1 MTEARPESDQTG
13 AVPAVT
19 EAGSTAAELL
29 ESVESALERGDVAE
43 VAALVEPEHP
53 ADLADLVESV
63 DPELR
68 SALVDAI
75 QSDVTGEVLAEM
87 DETVRGEVVDML
99 GAARTA
105 EAVSD
110 LDTDD
115 AVAVIEELDADVAQ
129 EVLQELEPED
139 RREIEQA
146 LAYPEDSAG
155 RLMQRELI
163 AVEADWD
170 VGEVIDHC
178 RDSADLPDNFYELIV
193 VDGDRRPIGTVAL
206 DRLLRTKRPVSVRD
220 IMDAD
225 PTLIPVD
232 MDQEDVALLFQ
243 RYNHASAPVVD
254 GQGRLAGVIMHDD
267 VADVITEEAEED
279 ILALSGVQESDVNAG
294 PFETVRQRLRWLIVT
309 LVNTILAAIVIS
321 QFQDTIETLVAVAV
335 LMPIVAAMGGNSGM
349 QTVTVTVRAL
359 AMREITRANV
369 RRALWREVIV
379 GLIHGAIFA
388 TVMGGIAGLWFANP
402 RLGFV
407 LAGAM
412 LVNMVWAGLAG
423 AAIPLVLKRLG
434 FDPAI
439 ASGPFLTTTTDVLGF
454 FLFLGLATLFLV

>member
-1 MTEARPESDQTG
+1 MTDVRPDSDDIGVAPT
-13 AVPAVT
+13 PT
-19 EAGSTAAELL
+19 EAGGPTADLIA
-29 ESVESALERGDVAE
+29 SVEDALERGDAAG
-43 VAALVEPEHP
+43 VAALVALEHP
-53 ADLADLVESV
+53 ADLADLIEAV
-63 DPELR
+63 DPGLR
-68 SALVDAI
+68 AALINAI
-75 QSDVTGEVLAEM
+75 QADLTGEVLAEM
-87 DETVRGEVVDML
+87 DETVRGAVIDML
-99 GAARTA
+99 GAVRTA
-105 EAVSD
+105 DAVSE

-115 AVAVIEELDADVAQ
+115 AVAVIEELDEDVQQ

-139 RREIEQA
+139 RREIEEA
-146 LAYPEDSAG
+146 LAYPEESAG

-170 VGEVIDHC
+170 VGEVIDYC
-178 RDSADLPDNFYELIV
+178 RESADLPDNFYELIV
-193 VDGDRRPIGTVAL
+193 IDGDRRPIGTVAL
-206 DRLLRTKRPVSVRD
+206 DRLLRSKRPVPVSE
-220 IMDAD
+220 IMDGD
-225 PTLIPVD
+225 PTVIPVD
-232 MDQEDVALLFQ
+232 MDQEEVALLFQ

-279 ILALSGVQESDVNAG
+279 ILALSGVQDSDVNDG
-294 PFETVRQRLRWLIVT
+294 PIETVRQRLRWLVVT

-321 QFQDTIETLVAVAV
+321 QFQDTIETLVAVAI
-335 LMPIVAAMGGNSGM
+335 LMPIVAAMGGNAGM

-359 AMREITRANV
+359 AMRELTRGNV
-369 RRALWREVIV
+369 RRALWREVVV

-388 TVMGGIAGLWFANP
+388 IIMGGIAGLWFANP
-402 RLGFV
+402 RLGLV

-412 LVNMVWAGLAG
+412 LVNMAWAGLAG
-423 AAIPLVLKRLG
+423 AAIPLILKRLG

>member
-1 MTEARPESDQTG
+1 MTDVRPDSDDIG
-13 AVPAVT
+13 AAPTPT
-19 EAGSTAAELL
+19 EAGGPTAALIAR
-29 ESVESALERGDVAE
+29 VEDALERGDAAE
-43 VAALVEPEHP
+43 VAALVALEHP
-53 ADLADLVESV
+53 ADLADLVEAV
-63 DPELR
+63 DPGLR
-68 SALVDAI
+68 AALINAI
-75 QSDVTGEVLAEM
+75 QADLTGEVLAEM
-87 DETVRGEVVDML
+87 DETVRGAVIDML
-99 GAARTA
+99 GAVRTA
-105 EAVSD
+105 DAVSE

-115 AVAVIEELDADVAQ
+115 AVAVIEELDADVQQ

-139 RREIEQA
+139 RREIEEA
-146 LAYPEDSAG
+146 LAYPEESAG

-170 VGEVIDHC
+170 VGEVIDYC
-178 RDSADLPDNFYELIV
+178 RESADLPENFYELIV
-193 VDGDRRPIGTVAL
+193 IDGDRRPIGTVAL
-206 DRLLRTKRPVSVRD
+206 DRLLRSQRPVPVSD
-220 IMDAD
+220 IMDGD
-225 PTLIPVD
+225 PTVIPVD
-232 MDQEDVALLFQ
+232 MDQEEVALLFQ

-279 ILALSGVQESDVNAG
+279 ILALSGVQDSDVNDG
-294 PFETVRQRLRWLIVT
+294 PIETVRQRLRWLVVT

-321 QFQDTIETLVAVAV
+321 QFQDTIETLVAVAI
-335 LMPIVAAMGGNSGM
+335 LMPIVAAMGGNAGM

-359 AMREITRANV
+359 AMRELTRGNV
-369 RRALWREVIV
+369 RRALWREVAV

-388 TVMGGIAGLWFANP
+388 IIMGGIAGLWFANP
-402 RLGFV
+402 RLGLV

-412 LVNMVWAGLAG
+412 LVNMAWAGLAG
-423 AAIPLVLKRLG
+423 AAIPLILKRLG

>member
-1 MTEARPESDQTG
+1 MTDARPESDAAG
-13 AVPAVT
+13 AGQAAA
-19 EAGSTAAELL
+19 EAGGAAAELL
-29 ESVESALERGDVAE
+29 ENVEAALERGDAAE

-53 ADLADLVESV
+53 ADLADLVEAV

-75 QSDVTGEVLAEM
+75 HADVTGEVLAEM

-105 EAVSD
+105 EAVAE

-115 AVAVIEELDADVAQ
+115 AVAVIEELDEDVQQ

-146 LAYPEDSAG
+146 LAYPEESAG
-155 RLMQRELI
+155 RLMQRDLI

-170 VGEVIDHC
+170 VGEVIDYC
-178 RDSADLPDNFYELIV
+178 RESADLPDDFYELIV
-193 VDGDRRPIGTVAL
+193 IDGDRHPVGTVAL
-206 DRLLRTKRPVSVRD
+206 DRLLRTKRPVPVSA
-220 IMDAD
+220 IMEGD

-232 MDQEDVALLFQ
+232 MDQEEVALLFQ

-254 GQGRLAGVIMHDD
+254 GQGRLVGVIMHDD
-267 VADVITEEAEED
+267 VADVIIEEAEED
-279 ILALSGVQESDVNAG
+279 ILSLAGVQESDVNAG
-294 PFETVRQRLRWLIVT
+294 ALETVRQRLRWLVVT
-309 LVNTILAAIVIS
+309 LVNTILAALVIS
-321 QFQDTIETLVAVAV
+321 QFQDTIETMVAVAV

-349 QTVTVTVRAL
+349 QAVTVTVRAL
-359 AMREITRANV
+359 AMREITRGNV
-369 RRALWREVIV
+369 HRALWREVAV
-379 GLIHGAIFA
+379 GLIQGGLFA
-388 TVMGGIAGLWFANP
+388 VVMGGIAGLWFQNL
-402 RLGFV
+402 RLGLV

-412 LVNMVWAGLAG
+412 LLNMAWAGLAG
-423 AAIPLVLKRLG
+423 AAIPLAVKRLG